1 MEWWHYKKGLGK
13 STKLST
19 RPPKQEITSFA
30 LVLENC
36 KIGCGEEKKYNNE
49 YRIENPSNKFGFG
62 KKVHNW

>member
-36 KIGCGEEKKYNNE
+36 KIGCGEEKKDIIMN
-49 YRIENPSNKFGFG
+49 IE
-62 KKVHNW
+62 